1 MVGYFVQIEQL
12 LANAGYTYEDT
23 LIVACPTPEQ
33 VSVFISSAS
42 LISHSEPVQPYGTKV
57 KPGVI
62 RKPSVTS
69 VQEKEEIAIGVEAKE
84 TTPGTVTI

>member
-1 MVGYFVQIEQL
+1 MQIEQL
-12 LANAGYTYEDT
+12 LTNAGYSYEDT

-42 LISHSEPVQPYGTKV
+42 LISHNEPVLPYGKKRNTS
-57 KPGVI
+57 VI

-69 VQEKEEIAIGVEAKE
+69 VDEKKDEMAAGDMQS
-84 TTPGTVTI
+84 TTSNV

>member
-1 MVGYFVQIEQL
+1 MGYFVQLEQIL
-12 LANAGYTYEDT
+12 SNSGYSYEDT

-42 LISHSEPVQPYGTKV
+42 LISHAEPVLPYGKKKQTTV
-57 KPGVI
+57 V

-69 VQEKEEIAIGVEAKE
+69 VPEKTEEKPTENTNVQGS
-84 TTPGTVTI
+84 